1 MSEAVKQ
8 YGRGIAPYAILHS
21 SAVGGRAGRRCHGDA
36 PCRRGAT
43 RGAVPAGAAGGGG
56 CAALRRLAPDPGVP
70 WVTWGAPTAAPLP
83 RLVPTLAAV
92 PRERLVSFF
101 LKEKQ
106 HQSIAWRFIRVF
118 FALVRTLATEKAHK
132 WPITAYI
139 ALLGVKNFLPLR
151 SLEKIHQPALLADV
165 PLGVHRHFHPPNL
178 DQLQSNPPPIG
189 YCEP

>member
-1 MSEAVKQ
+1 MPS
-8 YGRGIAPYAILHS
+8 YTLLPL
-21 SAVGGRAGRRCHGDA
+21 VGGPADGVTGTPPAAAAQHVA
-36 PCRRGAT
+36 LCRQALQE
-43 RGAVPAGAAGGGG
+43 AAD
-56 CAALRRLAPDPGVP
+56 ALRYGALPLTQVCPGSP
-70 WVTWGAPTAAPLP
+70 GGPPPLP
-83 RLVPTLAAV
+83 HSPGLFRPWRPSLVGGWCP
-92 PRERLVSFF
+92 FF